1 MSLTWKVAG
10 VAEDRNGGR
19 SRLPW
24 TTEPRRLGC
33 RRALHGEPGRR
44 SGARQPRAF
53 RGEQR
58 SGPIREKIGGSHLVR
73 GILAVGREAAA
84 AQVVLGMGPRSDADN
99 GAPAWTWA
107 SR

>member
-1 MSLTWKVAG
+1 MSLTWKVAW
-10 VAEDRNGGR
+10 VAEDCNGGR

-24 TTEPRRLGC
+24 TMEPRRLGC
-33 RRALHGEPGRR
+33 RRALHGEPRRR

-53 RGEQR
+53 RGEQL

-84 AQVVLGMGPRSDADN
+84 A
-99 GAPAWTWA
+99 
-107 SR
+107 